1 MIYTKQEW
9 YTPAEVAIHNRASD
23 CWVSVNGVVRNL
35 TSWLQEQFKVC
46 KCTKSCSCP
55 VKNWFCE
62 DTCVEHCNCF
72 KRGFTY
78 CDGKR
83 VKINFFT
90 KKAILTFFLLVSY
103 KSSNSL
109 ADSKYVLYKARNIFQ
124 FRFSRSLRLLLQP
137 NLKKAIF

>member
-1 MIYTKQEW
+1 MIYTEQEW

-62 DTCVEHCNCF
+62 DTCVEYCNCF

-83 VKINFFT
+83 VKIYFFT
-90 KKAILTFFLLVSY
+90 TKTISTFFSACLLEVV
-103 KSSNSL
+103 KQL
-109 ADSKYVLYKARNIFQ
+109 GRLKILYKATNIFQ
-124 FRFSRSLRLLLQP
+124 FRFCRSLRLLL
-137 NLKKAIF
+137 